1 MLKRWALLEDI
12 VVYNDS
18 DLPSTEGLVR

>member
-18 DLPSTEGLVR
+18 DLPSTEGLAR